1 MHKPLTALLAAS
13 LLVSGCNSR
22 INPVNWFGGG
32 RSAPVAAPEEVNPLI
47 PASGGGGIFKRPEA
61 EDVSVP
67 IASVTELRIEPDLSG
82 AIVTAT
88 GIASRQGA
96 FGAELRPTSEDLVP
110 ENGVL
115 TFDFVVAYPEYRT
128 STGSEQSRR
137 VVVGYDLSRQDLEG
151 VRSIR
156 VVGQNNA
163 LESRQR

>member
-22 INPVNWFGGG
+22 INPVNWFGGS

-47 PASGGGGIFKRPEA
+47 PTSGGGIFKRPEA
-61 EDVSVP
+61 EDVTVP
-67 IASVTELRIEPDLSG
+67 IASVSELRIEPDLSG

-88 GIASRQGA
+88 GIAMRQGA
-96 FGAELRPTSEDLVP
+96 YGAELRPTSEDLVP

-128 STGSEQSRR
+128 ATGSEQSRK
-137 VVVGYDLSRQDLEG
+137 VVVGYDLSRQELQG

>member
-1 MHKPLTALLAAS
+1 MGLEYLFGSLPLDGGPFALWWRFNRHHNHAQFS
-13 LLVSGCNSR
+13 PTDPNTVY
-22 INPVNWFGGG
+22 
-32 RSAPVAAPEEVNPLI
+32 
-47 PASGGGGIFKRPEA
+47 
-61 EDVSVP
+61 
-67 IASVTELRIEPDLSG
+67 

-156 VVGQNNA
+156 VVGQTNA

>member
-1 MHKPLTALLAAS
+1 MHKPLTALLVAS
-13 LLVSGCNSR
+13 VFVSGCNSR
-22 INPVNWFGGG
+22 ANPFNWFGGG
-32 RSAPVAAPEEVNPLI
+32 RSAPVAAAEDVNPLI
-47 PASGGGGIFKRPEA
+47 PTGGVRLFQRPEA
-61 EDVSVP
+61 EDITVP

-96 FGAELRPTSEDLVP
+96 FAAELRPTSEDLVP

-128 STGSEQSRR
+128 ATGPAQSRK
-137 VVVGYDLSRQDLEG
+137 VVVGYDLSRQDLQR

-156 VVGQNNA
+156 VVGQTNA